1 MPRLPIIQSDLDI
14 TICLPDSSLPAFYM
28 EDYTVLGL
36 RVGDLAEAV
45 RVLEK
50 NGIRICKSPGYNEPI
65 AERKWYFLRYGRYCR
80 TGLSGVIDLCQP
92 VRQVKMRRSI
102 ILIFVEA
109 NKLIRKEEGRAIDDS
124 WDRYWYPEPQG
135 GGRR

>member
-50 NGIRICKSPGYNEPI
+50 NGIRICKSPGYNE
-65 AERKWYFLRYGRYCR
+65 
-80 TGLSGVIDLCQP
+80 LSFEQRDQIPQIIQLLNANGISCVMADI
-92 VRQVKMRRSI
+92 VEQV
-102 ILIFVEA
+102 
-109 NKLIRKEEGRAIDDS
+109 
-124 WDRYWYPEPQG
+124 YQG
-135 GGRR
+135 

>member
-1 MPRLPIIQSDLDI
+1 MPRLPIIQRNLDT

-50 NGIRICKSPGYNEPI
+50 NGIHIYQGSGYSELSFETKDRIPQIIQLLNANDISCVMTDIVE
-65 AERKWYFLRYGRYCR
+65 
-80 TGLSGVIDLCQP
+80 
-92 VRQVKMRRSI
+92 QV
-102 ILIFVEA
+102 
-109 NKLIRKEEGRAIDDS
+109 
-124 WDRYWYPEPQG
+124 YQG
-135 GGRR
+135 